1 MTFKEK
7 VQTEHPEMVDK
18 RFGGGVKGCPYH
30 YGYEKNLNCMVWE
43 SNAECEECWNREMPD
58 TETKEI
64 EYCDKCG
71 YIKEQCEC
79 EEEKA
84 DVSFTDDL
92 LNQGYNKGLND
103 AWELVKKIYAIDD
116 RSVVFDGHVFVEYI
130 LRAYTP
136 QEALAKLKAYEEQI
150 EVGDVVEAYEKKFVI
165 ANITRTED
173 ATTYFGIARDGML
186 MCSEEVKKTGK
197 HIDIKSILEQIG
209 EWYGKRNL
217 I

>member
-92 LNQGYNKGLND
+92 LNQGYTKGIKDMYEFLKKVERLN
-103 AWELVKKIYAIDD
+103 AHELMDIY
-116 RSVVFDGHVFVEYI
+116 GHSSIRVI
-130 LRAYTP
+130 LEKHSP
-136 QEALAKLKAYEEQI
+136 QEALAKLKAYEELI
-150 EVGDVVEAYEKKFVI
+150 EVGDVVETEEGIFVVS
-165 ANITRTED
+165 NIIKRTE
-173 ATTYFGIARDGML
+173 ATTYFGLTRDGKL
-186 MCSEEVKKTGK
+186 TYGEDVKKTGK
-197 HIDIKSILEQIG
+197 HIEIKSFLEQIG
-209 EWYGKRNL
+209 E
-217 I
+217 